1 MKNLQGT
8 MAVTSMPYQ
17 VIGAPEEGGR
27 TELAL
32 AKQTGLQMSRGPKH
46 RLPDLE

>member
-8 MAVTSMPYQ
+8 MAVTSTPYQ

-27 TELAL
+27 TEL